1 MKNLFIILF
10 ALLIYSPAYCVIK
23 TVVSNSGQGWGNSGN
38 WSPAGVPVDGDEI
51 EIPVGKII
59 SVKGTFYNGTENL
72 KMNVN
77 GTLDFDPSGKLNL
90 GILSI
95 VQLYTPTSTI
105 TTNGS
110 ASELII
116 INGQTKYQGNVDGTL
131 NGPEYASNATLS
143 SPNGFVLGIVPVKLI
158 SFIAHSNKD
167 EVILKWKTADEIY
180 TVKFNIE
187 RSNDGRNWNTLN
199 FVRALGSNSYY
210 MFTDISPLV
219 GNNYYRLKSIDADGF
234 MEYSPVVKIKQADT
248 RHIKVGPNPAI
259 DHLAIY
265 LKKTSSSPCR
275 IQLFNEAGQMVRDE
289 LINQQNTTIQI
300 ATSGLNKGV
309 YFVKLATE
317 DFVFKK
323 GVIIR

>member
-1 MKNLFIILF
+1 MKNLFVILF
-10 ALLIYSPAYCVIK
+10 ALLIYSRAYCVIK

-72 KMNVN
+72 KINVN

-131 NGPEYASNATLS
+131 NGPKYASNATLS

-158 SFIAHSNKD
+158 SFIAHSTKE

-199 FVRALGSNSYY
+199 FVLALGSNSNYT
-210 MFTDISPLV
+210 FTDPSPL
-219 GNNYYRLKSIDADGF
+219 GGDNYYRLKSIDADGF
-234 MEYSPVVKIKQADT
+234 MEYSPVVKIKQTDT
-248 RHIKVGPNPAI
+248 QRIKIGTNSAI
-259 DHLAIY
+259 LVIY
-265 LKKTSSSPCR
+265 LQKPLSSPCR
-275 IQLFNEAGQMVRDE
+275 IQLFNEAGQIARDE
-289 LINQQNTTIQI
+289 LFNQQSTTIQI
-300 ATSGLNKGV
+300 ETGGLNKGV
-309 YFVKLATE
+309 YFVKLASE
-317 DFVFKK
+317 EFVFQK
-323 GVIIR
+323 GIIIR